1 MMMMINGKCTFNQKS
16 FKDSWSYL
24 SHYNSSLLRYYAVS
38 AGMTGHGDEDTT
50 MVRNVGNTLT
60 FETTLHLRIFNSLA
74 KLLW

>member
-1 MMMMINGKCTFNQKS
+1 
-16 FKDSWSYL
+16 
-24 SHYNSSLLRYYAVS
+24 VS

-74 KLLW
+74 KLL